1 MPRTMRQIFAD
12 VKRELALAM
21 TDSAWEMYIQPLE
34 PKSFEQGVLVL
45 EATSP
50 FAIEWCQVRLDK
62 VIRRELQAHSGRPI
76 ETRYQ
81 VRKETENGSGKGDGV
96 LPVRRVD
103 DPARDQQ
110 ARTEKSEGH
119 GQATRQQAYMARE
132 KQKRQV
138 LAEVKREA
146 VDQSLA
152 GLDV

>member
-81 VRKETENGSGKGDGV
+81 VRKETETNGSGKGDGV

-110 ARTEKSEGH
+110 ARTEKSDGHVAGVSHWRGPRSGNSSAGVH
-119 GQATRQQAYMARE
+119 GQGE
-132 KQKRQV
+132 
-138 LAEVKREA
+138 AEAAGIGGGEA
-146 VDQSLA
+146 
-152 GLDV
+152 